1 MRMAPVGVPVSWW
14 LPGVSLAWCGSETAM
29 MLVGLAFS
37 SGLAMAMAME
47 IGGAVDE
54 AVKGKEGR
62 AGEIA
67 V

>member
-14 LPGVSLAWCGSETAM
+14 LPGVSLAWCESETAM

-37 SGLAMAMAME
+37 SGLAMAME

>member
-1 MRMAPVGVPVSWW
+1 
-14 LPGVSLAWCGSETAM
+14 

-37 SGLAMAMAME
+37 SGLAMAME

-54 AVKGKEGR
+54 AVKGKEGK

>member
-14 LPGVSLAWCGSETAM
+14 LPGVSLAWYESETVM

-37 SGLAMAMAME
+37 SGLAMAME
-47 IGGAVDE
+47 IGRAVDE
-54 AVKGKEGR
+54 AVKGKEGK